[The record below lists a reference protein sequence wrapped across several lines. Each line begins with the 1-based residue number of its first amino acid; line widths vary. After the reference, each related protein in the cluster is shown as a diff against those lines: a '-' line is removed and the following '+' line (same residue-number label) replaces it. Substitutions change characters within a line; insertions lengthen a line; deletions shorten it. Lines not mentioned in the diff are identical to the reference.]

1 MINGKIHQGLLCV
14 QAARPGLIGDITR
27 RLRGKWKK
35 EWNCVVADATSFNC
49 ARLIELSHQ
58 FGWIGTDPYAVARIE
73 RRGWPVI
80 IKEPSLFKEIKD
92 GIPGP
97 DYIEKLGTEALTR
110 TEAEFLKRPLWKY
123 QRTAFYEL
131 HNLTGPILDMGMG
144 PQPLTAKVMTP
155 DGWTEIGQINV
166 GDTVTGADGKPT
178 TVIGVYDFGEE
189 DVYEVVFSD
198 ESSTKCTMSHLWSVH
213 TPKQKHRGSRP
224 TVLTLEEI
232 VSRGLKTSSGW
243 WKSFVPMVSPVEFS
257 QKTEPILDPYLVGV
271 LIGDG
276 CITDGT
282 RFSTA
287 DVEIVEY
294 IESVIPKNLTVKRV
308 SEYYYAISQK
318 DKPVVGGNEIRSAL
332 VELGLFGKKSE
343 DKFIPTEYLL
353 GSVECRIAILQGL
366 LDTDG
371 YGGVGQSGIEYS
383 TSSRRLAEDFQFL
396 VQSLGGTAK
405 MAIKK
410 TSCLDSYRFHVKLP
424 RLIAPFRLKRR
435 LDRVR
440 INRFDPTRSIRK
452 VRLYGKEKVRCIKV
466 LNEDGLYVTD
476 DFIVT
481 HNTGKTT
488 TAIALVA
495 SKKHEFGMIVC
506 PKSVI
511 DVWPLEFGKNYKKEI
526 EIYTGTGKK
535 SQSIAQYVAGMEKQI
550 RVAQAYGRPF
560 VFVCNYE
567 AMWQG
572 ALAEFIAANKFDYII
587 FDEVHRIKAPTGT
600 ASKFTA
606 KLRQKTDRIIGCTGT
621 LLPHSPLDAFG
632 SFRTIDPA
640 VFGSNYI
647 PFRNMFAEMGGFE
660 GKQVKGYKNKEVM
673 HKLIS
678 SVSFRIT
685 TEEALP
691 HLPTKNHIVRKFKLD
706 PKTEKL
712 YNEMANEL
720 YAEIENCQITA
731 ANAMVKG
738 LRLMQITSGV
748 VKDTDGVMHRVSREK
763 ADLFEDIITD
773 IGIREP
779 LVVFCNFTADIEVV
793 REVAEKT
800 GRVVSE
806 LSGHKNELAQWQAG
820 ESDVLVVQ
828 IKAGKEGV
836 DFTRACICMYYSI
849 GHSLGDYEQSL
860 FRVRRPGQ
868 ERNVIYYHLVAS
880 GTIDEDVYDGLDKKR
895 DIVLSILEGVT
906 RRTATKK
913 KKSIDKDAVD
923 DVIRRMQEQIT
934 QGVPHGRPGEE

>member
-35 EWNCVVADATSFNC
+35 EWNCVTADATSFNC

-97 DYIEKLGTEALTR
+97 DYIEKLGAEALVR
-110 TEAEFLKRPLWKY
+110 TEEEFLKRPLWKY

-144 PQPLTAKVMTP
+144 
-155 DGWTEIGQINV
+155 
-166 GDTVTGADGKPT
+166 
-178 TVIGVYDFGEE
+178 
-189 DVYEVVFSD
+189 
-198 ESSTKCTMSHLWSVH
+198 
-213 TPKQKHRGSRP
+213 
-224 TVLTLEEI
+224 
-232 VSRGLKTSSGW
+232 
-243 WKSFVPMVSPVEFS
+243 
-257 QKTEPILDPYLVGV
+257 
-271 LIGDG
+271 
-276 CITDGT
+276 
-282 RFSTA
+282 
-287 DVEIVEY
+287 
-294 IESVIPKNLTVKRV
+294 
-308 SEYYYAISQK
+308 
-318 DKPVVGGNEIRSAL
+318 
-332 VELGLFGKKSE
+332 
-343 DKFIPTEYLL
+343 
-353 GSVECRIAILQGL
+353 
-366 LDTDG
+366 
-371 YGGVGQSGIEYS
+371 
-383 TSSRRLAEDFQFL
+383 
-396 VQSLGGTAK
+396 
-405 MAIKK
+405 
-410 TSCLDSYRFHVKLP
+410 
-424 RLIAPFRLKRR
+424 
-435 LDRVR
+435 
-440 INRFDPTRSIRK
+440 
-452 VRLYGKEKVRCIKV
+452 
-466 LNEDGLYVTD
+466 
-476 DFIVT
+476 
-481 HNTGKTT
+481 TGKTT
-488 TAIALVA
+488 TAIALMA

-535 SQSIAQYVAGMEKQI
+535 SQSIAQYVVGMEKQI
-550 RVAQAYGRPF
+550 RVAQAYKRPF

-572 ALAEFIAANKFDYII
+572 ALAEFIAANRFDYII

-600 ASKFTA
+600 ASKFAA
-606 KLRQKTDRIIGCTGT
+606 KLRHKADRIIGCTGT

-706 PKTEKL
+706 PKTERL
-712 YNEMANEL
+712 YNEMASEL

-773 IGIREP
+773 IGIKEP

-793 REVAEKT
+793 REVAEMT
-800 GRVVSE
+800 GRTVSE

-923 DVIRRMQEQIT
+923 DVILRMQEQIT
-934 QGVPHGRPGEE
+934 QGVPHG